1 MKEPNKKYID
11 YDEYLKKEE
20 KNLDA
25 IYNDLLKDNEDKSAI
40 KKFDRI
46 VKSNIDYNGILP
58 CSKSYQGESLLTL
71 SKTWMII
78 ILLKINKG
86 RAQQDQFLTLVN
98 SSLTHELNEY
108 EEYRN
113 FFDDQCELLFSE
125 EEAIKGINLNPKLP
139 KKLTRNISHEDLRNY
154 YIYLLFKPQ
163 YFQKNDYEQMS
174 KPQKRK
180 YEKKE
185 MERSKSKSNKS
196 KNDNKKSINDED
208 IDLESEKDSENDEK
222 GDRLDENDMISKNRT
237 KQPKKKVSEKNKK
250 TPSITKEKEKINKRK
265 SEKDD
270 KDYRTINDII
280 NGKKKSENKEDKKKK
295 KKSVDKSYIEDED
308 IDMEDIS
315 ETKKEKEKKNKNK
328 KKASIN
334 EKKKNKNVKK
344 KYEEE
349 SEEED
354 EEEEEEE
361 ITDKKKKNKNKK
373 AKEKEKGK
381 EKENKSGKGK
391 NKKEEKKKNKTS
403 ANKIFELLGIDS
415 NLIEEEEEEDDED
428 KKEKKKKKERK
439 TISVP
444 QKKKKEK
451 SNNKTKKES
460 TNKREKEKK
469 KEEDK
474 NKGKKG
480 KKKNQKK
487 TKKSKSDIDDEDE
500 FLSDDDII
508 NSLTALNDSDTSD
521 EYGINLDE
529 DENKKMQKEID
540 AALEGNLDELD
551 LEEILGDSKLEGISL
566 SQLESKSKSSLDL
579 GSFADES

>member
-1 MKEPNKKYID
+1 MKEANKKYID

-20 KNLDA
+20 KNLDN
-25 IYNDLLKDNEDKSAI
+25 IYNDLLEDNEDKNAI

-46 VKSNIDYNGILP
+46 VKSNIDYKGILP

-113 FFDDQCELLFSE
+113 FFNDQCELLFSE
-125 EEAIKGINLNPKLP
+125 EEAIKGINFNPKLP
-139 KKLTRNISHEDLRNY
+139 KKLSGNISHEDLRNY

-163 YFQKNDYEQMS
+163 YFQKNDLEQMP

-208 IDLESEKDSENDEK
+208 IYLESENDSENDEK

-237 KQPKKKVSEKNKK
+237 KLPKKKVSEKNKK
-250 TPSITKEKEKINKRK
+250 TTNTTKEKINKRK
-265 SEKDD
+265 NEKDD
-270 KDYRTINDII
+270 KDYITINNII
-280 NGKKKSENKEDKKKK
+280 NKKNKSENKEDKKKK
-295 KKSVDKSYIEDED
+295 KKSMEKSYIEDED

-315 ETKKEKEKKNKNK
+315 ETKKEKENKNKNK
-328 KKASIN
+328 KKVSIN

-354 EEEEEEE
+354 EEEK
-361 ITDKKKKNKNKK
+361 ITDKKKKNKKK
-373 AKEKEKGK
+373 EK

-391 NKKEEKKKNKTS
+391 NKKEEKQKNKTS

-428 KKEKKKKKERK
+428 KKEKEKKKKKERK

-444 QKKKKEK
+444 PKKKKEK
-451 SNNKTKKES
+451 SSNKTKKES
-460 TNKREKEKK
+460 SNKRDKEKK
-469 KEEDK
+469 EDNNKEKKDKRK
-474 NKGKKG
+474 NK
-480 KKKNQKK
+480 KK

-500 FLSDDDII
+500 FLSDEDII
-508 NSLTALNDSDTSD
+508 NSLTDLKDSDTSD
-521 EYGINLDE
+521 EYGVNLDE
-529 DENKKMQKEID
+529 DENKKMQREID
-540 AALEGNLDELD
+540 AALDGNLDELD
-551 LEEILGDSKLEGISL
+551 LEEILGDSELGGISL

-579 GSFADES
+579 GSFEDES